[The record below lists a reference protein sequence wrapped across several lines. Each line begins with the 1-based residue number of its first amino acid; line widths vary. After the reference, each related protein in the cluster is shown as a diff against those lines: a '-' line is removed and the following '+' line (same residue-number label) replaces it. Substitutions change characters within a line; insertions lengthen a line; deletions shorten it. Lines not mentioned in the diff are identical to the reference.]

1 MKLFV
6 TTMLALSLAATM
18 ASADSQ
24 VVKKL
29 KNCGVEAKNEFGS
42 HIEYPATKEGAGY
55 VGFFTVDEDA
65 SGTKQ
70 RYSLVN
76 CATRDMV
83 QVKAEYKLQDAAKT
97 AKSGKDLMSFV
108 AGLRKQGMLANEQA
122 FAKLAKQA
130 GYKPGT
136 ATLPPRGSESTGR
149 SDCGCKTFYPD
160 LFYSN

>member
-1 MKLFV
+1 MKVFV
-6 TTMLALSLAATM
+6 AALLAMALTAGM

-65 SGTKQ
+65 TGTKQ

-76 CATRDMV
+76 CATRGMV
-83 QVKAEYKLQDAAKT
+83 QVKAEYKLQDAAQT
-97 AKSGKDLMSFV
+97 AKSGKDLMSFIE
-108 AGLRKQGMLANEQA
+108 GLRKQGMLANEQA

-136 ATLPPRGSESTGR
+136 ATLPARGSESTGR